1 MQSLPTQTSGG
12 CTCGLSMSQVTKKEQ
27 KTSFER
33 QTGVLTER
41 NWELGFPA
49 SFANLAPDPRT
60 SSPPLTQGSINR
72 HLLDLTHF
80 TTQAILKIPFGQGWQ
95 KISGSPRQTGSAL
108 VVTQRQRV
116 LFVPRNW
123 SHLKTN

>member
-1 MQSLPTQTSGG
+1 MQSLSTQTSGG
-12 CTCGLSMSQVTKKEQ
+12 CTCGLPMSQVTKKEQ

-80 TTQAILKIPFGQGWQ
+80 TTQAILQIPFGQGWQ
-95 KISGSPRQTGSAL
+95 KFQAPFGRL
-108 VVTQRQRV
+108 EV
-116 LFVPRNW
+116 LW
-123 SHLKTN
+123 L